1 MHFNYYIS
9 KGEWQKT
16 VEEMG
21 FYFVQKERFLSY
33 ALPWHECPVYLFL
46 AVRVDFRLVQTA
58 AGGGKHLVRL
68 CYFCHFFRATVTV
81 ETGDSF
87 YVHLYRGGKGER
99 LHKVLFSSHALLPN
113 ARSRNGKW
121 TKSLLF
127 LLLFSLPSYFS
138 SVRRNSRRPRERKT
152 RSKY

>member
-58 AGGGKHLVRL
+58 AGGEKHLVRL
-68 CYFCHFFRATVTV
+68 CYFSDFFP
-81 ETGDSF
+81 G
-87 YVHLYRGGKGER
+87 YRHCRNRRFFLCTLVQGGER
-99 LHKVLFSSHALLPN
+99 
-113 ARSRNGKW
+113 GKAA
-121 TKSLLF
+121 
-127 LLLFSLPSYFS
+127 
-138 SVRRNSRRPRERKT
+138 
-152 RSKY
+152 